1 MSEQQY
7 LNISPTENCRL
18 SPRTVRAWRHLPDQI
33 KNDSTFRNLKL
44 RIENIPEFDDPSAG
58 PSSSMMTPD
67 EFEPPPTPNRLV
79 VPKSSAHKGSTET
92 LMKSKKKSNREYFI
106 RIGLLCIWVFC
117 TLILMAKQERKAD
130 DVHQVTLTPNQTKTQ
145 VIFKNYMPDTSKIQ
159 IVLAGAFVPQY
170 YRYLATHFFNIW
182 VEFETDEDYMNAKRL
197 GLKDEEIQR
206 RNITEIWSV
215 PIVCESLVE
224 IVPEMHHNKIF
235 MLDHLSTNRTL
246 RGTTRLCMNTT
257 LSTNFPVALAYDL
270 FPINTDYG
278 IIFAALVLIGL
289 YILIISEVVHKAI
302 AAILAATMSIAIL
315 ALMNER
321 PTKDELSSWV
331 DIETLLLL
339 FCMMVIVG
347 ILSETGIFDYLAITA
362 YKRTKG
368 QIWPLINTLCL
379 FTAIVSSILDNV
391 TTVLLMTPI
400 TIRLCEV
407 MQMNPVPTLMCIIFY
422 ANMGGALT
430 LIGDPPNVIIGTNRD
445 VIASGITF
453 TKFSLH
459 MGAGMAIIFL
469 TVNLHLRFIFRNMR
483 DLKFTEPSNVTELR
497 QELAIWQKAASSLSS
512 YSKEEGVVRD
522 KLLRK
527 CKLIFTKLKDT
538 LKGFKVDVI
547 PIVEKHQTFD
557 ESVKEFL
564 HKGSTLDKSLL
575 YKCGATL
582 AFVITLFCLH
592 SIPELNLS
600 LGWIALLG
608 TLFLLILADHVDIEC
623 VLGRIE
629 WATLCFFAAL
639 FILIGALSE
648 LGLIEWVGKQ
658 TEIVIMSVAKEYR
671 LSMAIILVLWVSA
684 IVSSFVDNIPLT
696 TMMIKVI
703 TSLSQNDELELPL
716 QPLVFALAF
725 GGCLGGNGT
734 VIAASCNMVCA
745 GVAEQHGYRMS
756 FMQFF
761 KVGYPVMLGSVIVA
775 TVYLLVIHVTFGFV

>member
-1 MSEQQY
+1 MSEQN
-7 LNISPTENCRL
+7 LNGSPSENCRL
-18 SPRTVRAWRHLPDQI
+18 SPRTVRAWRDLPEQI
-33 KNDSTFRNLKL
+33 KNDSTFRVLKL
-44 RIENIPEFDDPSAG
+44 RIENNPDLRFDDSTAG
-58 PSSSMMTPD
+58 PSYQIMTPD
-67 EFEPPPTPNRLV
+67 EFEPSTMV
-79 VPKSSAHKGSTET
+79 VHKSSEKGKIDTV
-92 LMKSKKKSNREYFI
+92 LKSKKKSGREHFI
-106 RIGLLCIWVFC
+106 TVVLICFWLFC

-145 VIFKNYMPDTSKIQ
+145 VIFKNHMPDTNKIQ

-170 YRYLATHFFNIW
+170 YRYLATHFLNIW
-182 VEFETDEDYMNAKRL
+182 VEFETDEEYLEAKKL
-197 GLKDEEIQR
+197 GLKDDEIR
-206 RNITEIWSV
+206 GRNITELWSE

-235 MLDHLSTNRTL
+235 KLNHLSSNYTL
-246 RGTTRLCMNTT
+246 KGTTRLCMNTT
-257 LSTNFPVALAYDL
+257 LNTNFPVALAYDL
-270 FPINTDYG
+270 FPIKTEYG
-278 IIFAALVLIGL
+278 IIYAALVLIGL
-289 YILIISEVVHKAI
+289 YVLIISEVVHKTI
-302 AAILAATMSIAIL
+302 AAILAATMSISIL
-315 ALMNER
+315 AVMNER
-321 PTKDELSSWV
+321 PSKDELSSWV

-362 YKRTKG
+362 YKMTNGKV
-368 QIWPLINTLCL
+368 WPLINTLCF

-407 MQMNPVPTLMCIIFY
+407 MHMNPVPTLMCIIFY

-453 TKFSLH
+453 TTFSIH
-459 MGAGMAIIFL
+459 MGIGMAIIFL
-469 TVNLHLRFIFRNMR
+469 TVNIHLRYIFRNMK

-527 CKLIFTKLKDT
+527 CKIIFAKLKDT
-538 LKGFKVDVI
+538 LKGFTVDVV
-547 PIVEKHQTFD
+547 PIIERQQTQED
-557 ESVKEFL
+557 SVNDFL
-564 HKGSTLDKSLL
+564 HKGKTLDKCLL
-575 YKCGATL
+575 YKCAATL

-592 SIPELNLS
+592 SIPQLNLS

-648 LGLIEWVGKQ
+648 LGLIEWVGRQ
-658 TEIVIMSVAKEYR
+658 TEMVIMSVAKEYR

-703 TSLSQNDELELPL
+703 TSLSHNHELELPL
-716 QPLVFALAF
+716 PPLVFALAF

-734 VIAASCNMVCA
+734 LIAASCNMVCA

-761 KVGYPVMLGSVIVA
+761 KVGYPVMLGSIIVA
-775 TVYLLVIHVTFGFV
+775 TIYLLLAHVTLGWNV